1 MPTTGVV
8 NGRLTL
14 FRINT
19 VSTTYVAVGCATECT
34 MTIEV
39 ETRETTCAQA
49 GDFRTYLP
57 GLINASGSFG
67 GLVAFDDTA
76 YAPDDFM
83 TWILSPGL
91 KTVKFDSAVTG
102 DPTLSGSA
110 ILTNI
115 TFQSGQNGQ
124 NMTYSGNLQFTGTI
138 TQGTVS

>member
-1 MPTTGVV
+1 MATTGVA
-8 NGRLTL
+8 NGKLTL

-19 VSTTYVAVGCATECT
+19 VSTTYVATGCATEAT

-39 ETRETTCAQA
+39 ETRETTCAQS

-57 GLINASGSFG
+57 GLITASGSFG
-67 GLVAFDDTA
+67 GLVAFDDA
-76 YAPDDFM
+76 NFAPDDFM
-83 TWILSPGL
+83 TWVLSPAA

-102 DPTLSGSA
+102 DPSLSGSA
-110 ILTNI
+110 ILTNV

-124 NMTYSGNLQFTGTI
+124 NMTYSGNFQFTGTV